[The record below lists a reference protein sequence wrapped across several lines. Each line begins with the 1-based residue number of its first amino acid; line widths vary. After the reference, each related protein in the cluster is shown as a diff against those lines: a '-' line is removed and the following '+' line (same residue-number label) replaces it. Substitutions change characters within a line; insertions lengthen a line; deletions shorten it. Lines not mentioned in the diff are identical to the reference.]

1 MYRKFATCRVVYHTV
16 ITGQEEAESLSHIDH
31 QGKAAMVDVGHKSET
46 ARHAVASGRV
56 VLGHEAFQAV
66 ETNRLAKGDVLSV
79 ARVAGI
85 MAAKQ
90 TASLIP
96 LCHPLPL
103 NRFALAC
110 LSVDSAYLLSF
121 KATRLQVET
130 SITMQA
136 HCLHSGQPV

>member
-1 MYRKFATCRVVYHTV
+1 
-16 ITGQEEAESLSHIDH
+16 
-31 QGKAAMVDVGHKSET
+31 MVDVGHKSET

-66 ETNRLAKGDVLSV
+66 ETNCLAKGDVLSV

-103 NRFALAC
+103 NKYALSD
-110 LSVDSAYLLSF
+110 LFLP
-121 KATRLQVET
+121 
-130 SITMQA
+130 I
-136 HCLHSGQPV
+136 LHSAATMLLVSFGSAPS

>member
-1 MYRKFATCRVVYHTV
+1 MCPFKEIAACKAAHHTV
-16 ITGQEEAESLSHIDH
+16 IAGQEGAESLSHIDH

-56 VLGHEAFQAV
+56 VLGQEAFQAV
-66 ETNRLAKGDVLSV
+66 ESNRLAKGDVLSV

-103 NRFALAC
+103 NRFAC
-110 LSVDSAYLLSF
+110 W
-121 KATRLQVET
+121 
-130 SITMQA
+130 
-136 HCLHSGQPV
+136 